1 MERYGV
7 FRKVGTQSLEAC
19 AEGSMI
25 VTIYAYDHK
34 EQKSTGATLTF
45 NIEDILVFHENKVM
59 DAYLLFIKG
68 VAGPISVYKD
78 DYPELKKLYESLH
91 EDKPVIIG
99 EQRMAPIIQ
108 KLQGGLVQ

>member
-1 MERYGV
+1 
-7 FRKVGTQSLEAC
+7 
-19 AEGSMI
+19 MI